1 MDKLTFE
8 EAFPLFN
15 LGGFTLFLL
24 FNKSGRALVPITPSY
39 FSLTHMEM
47 NLAKACIWFDRLQPM
62 YTKPTNKRN
71 TKNCPIPHKTQLF
84 NNLLV

>member
-1 MDKLTFE
+1 MDAFTFE

-24 FNKSGRALVPITPSY
+24 FNKSERASMPITPSY

-47 NLAKACIWFDRLQPM
+47 NLLDTRIWFD
-62 YTKPTNKRN
+62 
-71 TKNCPIPHKTQLF
+71 
-84 NNLLV
+84 